1 MLTSITPLGE
11 RGRHRSWNRTIVAY
25 FIGSIAGGA
34 IVGAAAGGLGA
45 LVPGSAQPGGLGYVI
60 AAVLLLIALDELG
73 VVRITPIGRRQVSED
88 WLDEYRGWVVG
99 AGFGL
104 QLGLGFTTIVTTL
117 ALPATFLL
125 AILTFSWE
133 WGTVIGVVFG
143 LARALPILATS
154 RVDTPERLA
163 TLHKHHDRSERW
175 VRIAGAIVAGPL
187 AIAAVAL

>member
-34 IVGAAAGGLGA
+34 IVGAAAGGLGV
-45 LVPGSAQPGGLGYVI
+45 LLPSSARPGGLAYI
-60 AAVLLLIALDELG
+60 TAVALLMVALDELG
-73 VVRITPIGRRQVSED
+73 MIRITPIGKRQVSED

-99 AGFGL
+99 AGFGF

-125 AILTFSWE
+125 AILTFSWK
-133 WGTVIGVVFG
+133 WGTVIGITFG
-143 LARALPILATS
+143 VARALPILTTW

-163 TLHKHHDRSERW
+163 ALHKRHDRSERW
-175 VRIAGAIVAGPL
+175 VRIVGAVVAGPL